1 MDKWD
6 ERTIGNAL
14 RKMVNA
20 TGQTTMP
27 THTEMHS
34 FYGNYSL
41 SNAIR
46 RNGGTHYWA
55 SKLGLDTKNCESKVG
70 EAFEERFKSD
80 LFAHTMLLSES
91 MPIRYPYDVLVEGA
105 VKVDVKASHL
115 YRKDGFGFY
124 SCNLGKTYQTCDIF
138 VVYCLKDDGE
148 IDRVYIIPS
157 SRLNGQKQLT
167 IGQHNSK
174 YDAYIEK
181 WDIIEH
187 YDRLMNWDY
196 EVTDN
201 KLT

>member
-27 THTEMHS
+27 THTEMYS
-34 FYGNYSL
+34 FYGNYGL

-46 RNGGTHYWA
+46 KNGGTHYWA
-55 SKLGLDTKNCESKVG
+55 SKLGLDAKNCESKMG
-70 EAFEERFKSD
+70 EAFERRFIDD
-80 LFAHTMLLSES
+80 LLTQTNLQAMP

-115 YRKDGFGFY
+115 YRKDGIGFY

-138 VVYCLKDDGE
+138 AVYCLADDDE
-148 IDRVYIIPS
+148 IDKVYIIPS
-157 SRLNGQKQLT
+157 SRLNGQKQLA
-167 IGQHNSK
+167 IGQYNSK
-174 YDAYIEK
+174 YDAYIDK
-181 WDIIEH
+181 WDIIEQ
-187 YDRLMNWDY
+187 YDMLMNWNH
-196 EVTDN
+196 EKTDN
-201 KLT
+201 